1 MIDETMISAFSEEDM
16 NADENIPVNDAE
28 INTSSEKAKV
38 SKSEKRLER
47 LAVLKEKYEKASTAQ
62 EAAAKKTES
71 ISSQIEKLEKEIRT
85 EEIAEIDKLRIEK
98 NFSYGDIAKIIRNVP
113 DGMTADDIINL
124 FV

>member
-1 MIDETMISAFSEEDM
+1 MIDETMISAIPEEDM
-16 NADENIPVNDAE
+16 NADENIPINDAE
-28 INTSSEKAKV
+28 KNTSPEKAKV

-47 LAVLKEKYEKASTAQ
+47 LAALKEKYEKASTAQ

-85 EEIAEIDKLRIEK
+85 EEIAEIDKLRSEK
-98 NFSYGDIAKIIRNVP
+98 NFSYRDIAKIIRNIP

>member
-1 MIDETMISAFSEEDM
+1 MIDETMISAIPEEDM

-28 INTSSEKAKV
+28 KNTSPEKSKA

-62 EAAAKKTES
+62 KTES

-113 DGMTADDIINL
+113 NGMTADDIINL

>member
-1 MIDETMISAFSEEDM
+1 MIDETMTSVITDNYIPQNDIPKAEPVSA
-16 NADENIPVNDAE
+16 
-28 INTSSEKAKV
+28 EKPKV

-47 LAVLKEKYEKASTAQ
+47 LAALKEKYEKANTAQ
-62 EAAAKKTES
+62 EAAVKKTES
-71 ISSQIEKLEKEIRT
+71 IITQIEKLEKEIRT

>member
-1 MIDETMISAFSEEDM
+1 MIDETMISAFPEEYISENEIPK
-16 NADENIPVNDAE
+16 ADPVSA
-28 INTSSEKAKV
+28 EKAKV

-47 LAVLKEKYEKASTAQ
+47 LAVLKEKYEKASTAK

-124 FV
+124 IV

>member
-28 INTSSEKAKV
+28 KNTSPEKAKV

-47 LAVLKEKYEKASTAQ
+47 LAALKEKYEKASTAQ

-85 EEIAEIDKLRIEK
+85 EEIAEIDKLRSEK
-98 NFSYGDIAKIIRNVP
+98 NFSYRDIAKIIRNIP

>member
-1 MIDETMISAFSEEDM
+1 MISAFSEEDM

-28 INTSSEKAKV
+28 KNTSPEKTKV

-113 DGMTADDIINL
+113 NGMTADDIINL

>member
-1 MIDETMISAFSEEDM
+1 MIDETMISAIPEEDV
-16 NADENIPVNDAE
+16 NTDENIPVNDAE
-28 INTSSEKAKV
+28 KNTSPEKAKV

-85 EEIAEIDKLRIEK
+85 EEIAEFDKLRIEK